1 MNKYNQYIT
10 PDHSISIDIELK
22 SVIKQI
28 EVLNFIKK
36 YKISNIWK
44 GKFFIKKLI
53 NKIFKYQL
61 YTPMKWAPNFWD
73 SITVEL
79 RETTIFPK
87 EIKIQSELEKKT
99 TKKRFKDIKKYQ
111 KMLTQ
116 IDMGEPLY
124 ITSKALNML
133 GANIKDDKIFILDG
147 SRRLVA
153 NILNKTN
160 PNIIIVDLKKDIT
173 NE

>member
-10 PDHSISIDIELK
+10 PDKTISIDIELK
-22 SVIKQI
+22 SVIKEI
-28 EVLNFIKK
+28 EITDFTKN

-61 YTPMKWAPNFWD
+61 HTPIKWTSNFWD
-73 SITVEL
+73 SIKIEL
-79 RETTIFPK
+79 IDINIFIK
-87 EIKIQSELEKKT
+87 ENKLSLELEKKT
-99 TKKRFKDIKKYQ
+99 TKKRFQDIKKYQ

-124 ITSKALNML
+124 ITSRALNII
-133 GANIKDDKIFILDG
+133 GANLKEDKIFILDG

-153 NILNKTN
+153 NILNNTN
-160 PNIIIVDLKKDIT
+160 PNIVIVDFKDSHH
-173 NE
+173 E